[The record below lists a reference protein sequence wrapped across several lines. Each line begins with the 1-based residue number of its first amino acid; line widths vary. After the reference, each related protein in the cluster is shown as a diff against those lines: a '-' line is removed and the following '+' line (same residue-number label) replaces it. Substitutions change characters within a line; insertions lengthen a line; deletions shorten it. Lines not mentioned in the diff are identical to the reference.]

1 MSRKLA
7 QYLAPATARETA
19 ALAKQA
25 SPAAPRTIAY
35 CRVSTDMQAE
45 EGQSLE
51 VQQRQLE
58 GWAQMRDGII
68 TEVVVEA
75 GISGGIPFAQRPKG
89 GKLWPTL
96 QRGDVLVASK
106 LDRMFRSAVDCL
118 NVADQL
124 KQRGVSLYLLDI
136 GNGGD
141 DLSAGNGQSTFFLQI
156 MAAVAQFER
165 SRIGERIRATKQQ
178 QKARGEFSG
187 GLPPFGYVYSGKP
200 GDKVR
205 KLVPVPEQQEHLRR
219 IKRMH
224 AKGLSPYKISADLK
238 ERGVTLSHMTVR
250 KILASRSGARQ

>member
-1 MSRKLA
+1 MGQCRIPPPTPREIAVLAKLA
-7 QYLAPATARETA
+7 AP
-19 ALAKQA
+19 
-25 SPAAPRTIAY
+25 APRTIAY
-35 CRVSTDMQAE
+35 CRVSTEMQAE

-51 VQQRQLE
+51 VQRRQLE
-58 GWAQMRDGII
+58 GWAQMRGSMI
-68 TEVVVEA
+68 TDVVVEP
-75 GISGGIPFAQRPKG
+75 GVSGGTPFAQRPEG

-96 QRGDVLVASK
+96 RKGHVLVAAK

-178 QKARGEFSG
+178 QKQRGEFSG

-205 KLVPVPEQQEHLRR
+205 KLVPVPEQQERIRR

-224 AKGLSPYKISADLK
+224 VKGLSPYKISADLK
-238 ERGVTLSHMTVR
+238 AQGVHMSHMTVR
-250 KILASRSGARQ
+250 KIIALKQGARP

>member
-1 MSRKLA
+1 MARKLA
-7 QYLAPATARETA
+7 QYLTPPTPREKA
-19 ALAKQA
+19 ALAKA
-25 SPAAPRTIAY
+25 ATAAAPRTVAY
-35 CRVSTDMQAE
+35 CRVSTDQQAE

-51 VQQRQLE
+51 VQERQLE
-58 GWAQMRDGII
+58 GWAQMRGTSI
-68 TEVVVEA
+68 TDVVVEA
-75 GISGGIPFAQRPKG
+75 GISGGIPFAQRPEG

-124 KQRGVSLYLLDI
+124 KQRGVGLFLLDI

-178 QKARGEFSG
+178 QKQRGEFSG
-187 GLPPFGYVYSGKP
+187 GVPPFGYVYSGKP
-200 GDKVR
+200 GDKQR
-205 KLVPVPEQQEHLRR
+205 KLVPIPEQQVHLRHV
-219 IKRMH
+219 KRMH
-224 AKGLSPYKISADLK
+224 AKGMSPYKISTEMKA
-238 ERGVTLSHMTVR
+238 RGMPMSHMTVR
-250 KILASRSGARQ
+250 KILARRRTAA

>member
-1 MSRKLA
+1 
-7 QYLAPATARETA
+7 
-19 ALAKQA
+19 
-25 SPAAPRTIAY
+25 
-35 CRVSTDMQAE
+35 VSTDLQAE

-58 GWAQMRDGII
+58 GWAQMKDRTLDL
-68 TEVVVEA
+68 VVVEA
-75 GISGGIPFAQRPKG
+75 GVSGGIPFAQRPEG
-89 GKLWPTL
+89 GKIWPEL
-96 QRGDVLVASK
+96 RKGDVLVASK

-178 QKARGEFSG
+178 QKARGEYSG
-187 GLPPFGYVYSGKP
+187 GVAPFGFAYNA
-200 GDKVR
+200 DKR
-205 KLVPVPEQQEHLRR
+205 LVPVPEQQRELRR
-219 IKRMH
+219 IRKLH
-224 AKGLSPYKISADLK
+224 TEGLSPYKISADLAS
-238 ERGVTLSHMTVR
+238 RGVKLSHVTIR
-250 KILASRSGARQ
+250 KIIAGRGASP